1 MPSNSKNLHPS
12 IQQFKMFVKQHPLLI
27 HEVRNGNKTWQD
39 FYEEWTLLGEEHP
52 NWEPYRR
59 AANKD
64 TYNTN
69 NNPESNGSFNTA
81 NNTNNNPESNGS
93 FNTANNTNSSEETG
107 PSSSSET
114 TSSNILGLL
123 KNINFNDLQ
132 HHMAQV
138 SSVISN
144 VQGLMQSFQGK
155 NQTHQ
160 PQRPDDPF
168 SFRRH

>member
-1 MPSNSKNLHPS
+1 MTSNSKNLHPS

-59 AANKD
+59 AANQD

-69 NNPESNGSFNTA
+69 NNTGNNGNFNTA
-81 NNTNNNPESNGS
+81 NDTNN
-93 FNTANNTNSSEETG
+93 SEENG
-107 PSSSSET
+107 ASSSSET
-114 TSSNILGLL
+114 TSTNILGLL